1 MRTILVVANE
11 TLGGPKLLQRAREES
26 AKGDTRIVLCVPRKN
41 PTHGN
46 VIYIDSAY
54 DAAQVR
60 IDLARAV
67 LREMG
72 VEAIGE
78 VGDPDPYTATMDAIA
93 EHHPDQVIVS
103 TLPAAASGWLR
114 RDFVERITEAAGVP
128 VEHIVTDMDQDQIA
142 FNVTL
147 VVANRTANS
156 EALLPELKAL
166 AAGGGK
172 RERLFIFVIPIEG
185 GDGLAARAARAPGPG
200 RRSGARRGP
209 RRRRH
214 DRRPGSLYGDDER
227 ARLLPH
233 RRHRDLDAARDALGL
248 AARRPHRARSQGR
261 QQAGHAHR
269 GPDRDPHPR
278 LRG

>member
-11 TLGGPKLLQRAREES
+11 TLGGPKLLERAREES

-72 VEAIGE
+72 IEAIGE

-93 EHHPDQVIVS
+93 EHHPDLVIIS

-114 RDFVERITEAAGVP
+114 RD
-128 VEHIVTDMDQDQIA
+128 
-142 FNVTL
+142 
-147 VVANRTANS
+147 
-156 EALLPELKAL
+156 
-166 AAGGGK
+166 
-172 RERLFIFVIPIEG
+172 
-185 GDGLAARAARAPGPG
+185 
-200 RRSGARRGP
+200 
-209 RRRRH
+209 
-214 DRRPGSLYGDDER
+214 
-227 ARLLPH
+227 
-233 RRHRDLDAARDALGL
+233 
-248 AARRPHRARSQGR
+248 
-261 QQAGHAHR
+261 
-269 GPDRDPHPR
+269 
-278 LRG
+278 

>member
-11 TLGGPKLLQRAREES
+11 TLGGSKLLEREREEA
-26 AKGDTRIVLCVPRKN
+26 AKGDIRIVLCVPRKN

-60 IDLARAV
+60 IDLARSV
-67 LREMG
+67 LRERG

-93 EHHPDQVIVS
+93 EHHPDHVIVS

-114 RDFVERITEAAGVP
+114 RDFVARITEAARVP
-128 VEHIVTDMDQDQIA
+128 VEHIVTDMDQDQAA

-156 EALLPELKAL
+156 EALLPQLKTL
-166 AAGGGK
+166 AAAGDE

-185 GDGLAARAARAPGPG
+185 GDGLAARAARARLDQVIDRARAEGLVAAGMTGDPDPYTATMNALGFFHIDDIVISTLPET
-200 RRSGARRGP
+200 RSGWLRA
-209 RRRRH
+209 
-214 DRRPGSLYGDDER
+214 DLIER
-227 ARLLPH
+227 VRK
-233 RRHRDLDAARDALGL
+233 AANKPVTHIVDQ
-248 AARRPHRARSQGR
+248 AASPTPA
-261 QQAGHAHR
+261 
-269 GPDRDPHPR
+269 
-278 LRG
+278 

>member
-11 TLGGPKLLQRAREES
+11 TLGGPKLLERAREE
-26 AKGDTRIVLCVPRKN
+26 AAAGDARIVLCVPRKN
-41 PTHGN
+41 PPHGN

-60 IDLARAV
+60 IDLARSV

-72 VEAIGE
+72 IEAIGE

-93 EHHPDQVIVS
+93 EHHPDHVIVS

-114 RDFVERITEAAGVP
+114 RDFVERIAEAAGVP
-128 VEHIVTDMDQDQIA
+128 VEHIVTDMDQDQLA

-166 AAGGGK
+166 ASAGD

-185 GDGLAARAARAPGPG
+185 GDGLAARAARA
-200 RRSGARRGP
+200 
-209 RRRRH
+209 
-214 DRRPGSLYGDDER
+214 
-227 ARLLPH
+227 RL
-233 RRHRDLDAARDALGL
+233 DQVID
-248 AARRPHRARSQGR
+248 RARSAGLVAAGMTGDPDPYTATMNAVSFFHIDDIVISTLPETRSGWLRADLIERVRKAANKPVTHIVDQG
-261 QQAGHAHR
+261 AGA
-269 GPDRDPHPR
+269 PTAA
-278 LRG
+278 

>member
-11 TLGGPKLLQRAREES
+11 TLGGPKLLERAREE
-26 AKGDTRIVLCVPRKN
+26 AAAGDTRIVLCVPRKN

-60 IDLARAV
+60 IDLARSV

-72 VEAIGE
+72 IEAIGE

-93 EHHPDQVIVS
+93 EHRPDLVIVS

-114 RDFVERITEAAGVP
+114 RDFVERIQEAAGVP
-128 VEHIVTDMDQDQIA
+128 VEHIVTDMDQDQLA

-156 EALLPELKAL
+156 EALLPELKTL
-166 AAGGGK
+166 AATTGD

-185 GDGLAARAARAPGPG
+185 GDGLAARAARARLDQVIDRARAEGLVAAGMTGDPDPYTATMNAVSFFHIDDIVISTLPET
-200 RRSGARRGP
+200 RSGWLRADLIERVRKAANKPVTHIVDRG
-209 RRRRH
+209 
-214 DRRPGSLYGDDER
+214 
-227 ARLLPH
+227 
-233 RRHRDLDAARDALGL
+233 
-248 AARRPHRARSQGR
+248 
-261 QQAGHAHR
+261 AGTPATA
-269 GPDRDPHPR
+269 
-278 LRG
+278 